1 MLEPMAHSGVVG
13 QEEGKALTCSCS
25 CELRSCAN
33 NA

>member
-13 QEEGKALTCSCS
+13 QEEGKALTCSC
-25 CELRSCAN
+25 ELRSCAN